1 MTTTAT
7 AWLLIAV
14 AFIAANLP
22 WLSER
27 FLFVIRPW
35 GGMKRAWQRW
45 VEWLVL
51 YGIVGGIAFGLEKK
65 ATGEIYAQDWEF
77 YAVTFCLFLVFALPG
92 FIYRHDLKHHL
103 RRIESN
109 S

>member
-7 AWLLIAV
+7 AWILIAV
-14 AFIAANLP
+14 AFMAANLP

-27 FLFVIRPW
+27 FLFAIRPRD
-35 GGMKRAWQRW
+35 GVKRPWQRW
-45 VEWLVL
+45 LEWLVL
-51 YGIVGGIAFGLEKK
+51 YGIVGAVAFGLEKK
-65 ATGEIYAQDWEF
+65 ATGEMYAQDWEF

-103 RRIESN
+103 ARIEEKR
-109 S
+109 